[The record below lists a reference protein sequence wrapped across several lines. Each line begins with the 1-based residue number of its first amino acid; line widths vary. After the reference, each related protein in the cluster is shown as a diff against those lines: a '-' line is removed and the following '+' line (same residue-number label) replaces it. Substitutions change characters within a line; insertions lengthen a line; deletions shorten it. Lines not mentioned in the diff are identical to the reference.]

1 MDLTVTHSGE
11 LAMTVLAGLAG
22 ALTVAGILLALAGL
36 IPRAPRPAA
45 PSPVRARLHQLTHP
59 DTSTA
64 QLLRLRRS
72 RQLVTALAAGGLVW
86 LVTGW
91 PIAALGAAIAGPGL
105 PWLVRS
111 NRGADRIERL
121 EALEQWTR
129 RLADLLVVG
138 SGIEQALVVSVR
150 TAPAPIA
157 TQVAAL
163 AARLQART
171 PTEPALRAFADDL
184 DDPAGDLVA
193 SALILAARRRGR
205 GLAQVLDG
213 LARAVADE
221 VVVRR
226 GIAADRAKPR
236 TTARAVTWI
245 SLLAAGAL
253 ILADRAYVAP
263 FGTAVGQLV
272 LAGVLVLFA
281 GSFAWMQALAN
292 VGAEHRFLPA
302 ARHAAAGGIGSG
314 VGSRV
319 GGRR

>member
-1 MDLTVTHSGE
+1 MI
-11 LAMTVLAGLAG
+11 VLAGLAG
-22 ALTVAGILLALAGL
+22 ALTIAGLVLAVAGLVGTTADQ
-36 IPRAPRPAA
+36 PAA
-45 PSPVRARLHQLTHP
+45 ASTIRARLGAFTHP
-59 DTSTA
+59 PATA
-64 QLLRLRRS
+64 ERVRRRRA
-72 RQLVTALAAGGLVW
+72 RQLITALLMGVLVW

-91 PIAALGAAIAGPGL
+91 PVAALAAALAGPGM
-105 PWLVRS
+105 PWLLRPGTGSGRV
-111 NRGADRIERL
+111 ERL

-150 TAPAPIA
+150 TTPEPIA
-157 TQVAAL
+157 AEVSAL
-163 AARLQART
+163 ASRLQART

-193 SALILAARRRGR
+193 ASLILASRRRGR

-226 GIAADRAKPR
+226 GIEADRAKPR

-245 SLLAAGAL
+245 SLLAASAL
-253 ILADRAYVAP
+253 VLADRAYVKP
-263 FGTAVGQLV
+263 FGTPVGQLV

-281 GSFAWMQALAN
+281 GAFAWMHTLAN
-292 VGAEHRFLPA
+292 VGTEHRFLPNSDA
-302 ARHAAAGGIGSG
+302 FTNPDAGSG
-314 VGSRV
+314 WNLSGSRS
-319 GGRR
+319 

>member
-1 MDLTVTHSGE
+1 MS
-11 LAMTVLAGLAG
+11 VLAGLAG
-22 ALTVAGILLALAGL
+22 ALTVAGLVLAAAAMFGT
-36 IPRAPRPAA
+36 PTEQPAA
-45 PSPVRARLHQLTHP
+45 ASAIRARLRALTQA
-59 DTSTA
+59 TA
-64 QLLRLRRS
+64 TAEGVRRRRA
-72 RQLVTALAAGGLVW
+72 RQLVTALGAGGLVW
-86 LVTGW
+86 LLTGW
-91 PIAALGAAIAGPGL
+91 PVAALAGAVAGPGL
-105 PWLVRS
+105 PWLVRPKTGS
-111 NRGADRIERL
+111 GRVERL

-150 TAPAPIA
+150 TTPAPIA
-157 TQVAAL
+157 AEVEAL

-171 PTEPALRAFADDL
+171 ATEPALRSFADDL

-193 SALILAARRRGR
+193 SALILASRRRGR

-226 GIAADRAKPR
+226 GIEADRAKPR

-253 ILADRAYVAP
+253 VLADRAYVKP
-263 FGTAVGQLV
+263 FGTPVGQLV

-281 GSFAWMQALAN
+281 GAFAWMHALAN
-292 VGAEHRFLPA
+292 VGTSRRFLCDPSRPVAPA
-302 ARHAAAGGIGSG
+302 GTAGMR
-314 VGSRV
+314 SRS
-319 GGRR
+319 

>member
-1 MDLTVTHSGE
+1 MIVLAGLTGSLTVAGLVLAAVGLFAFPREHPAAAATLRDRLRALAHPNPAGE
-11 LAMTVLAGLAG
+11 HLRRRRAQQLVIALGMGGLAWLITGWPVAGLAG
-22 ALTVAGILLALAGL
+22 AL
-36 IPRAPRPAA
+36 
-45 PSPVRARLHQLTHP
+45 
-59 DTSTA
+59 
-64 QLLRLRRS
+64 
-72 RQLVTALAAGGLVW
+72 
-86 LVTGW
+86 
-91 PIAALGAAIAGPGL
+91 AGPGL
-105 PWLVRS
+105 PRLVRPKA
-111 NRGADRIERL
+111 GAGQVERL
-121 EALEQWTR
+121 EGLEQWTR

-171 PTEPALRAFADDL
+171 PTETALRAFADDL
-184 DDPAGDLVA
+184 NDPAGDLVA
-193 SALILAARRRGR
+193 SALILASRRRGR

-226 GIAADRAKPR
+226 GIDADRAKPR

-245 SLLAAGAL
+245 TLLAAAAL
-253 ILADRAYVAP
+253 VFADRAYVKP
-263 FGTAVGQLV
+263 FGTPAGQLV

-281 GSFAWMQALAN
+281 ASFAWMHSLAN
-292 VGAEHRFLPA
+292 VGTEHRFLPA
-302 ARHAAAGGIGSG
+302 SAPAAT
-314 VGSRV
+314 VGPSAV